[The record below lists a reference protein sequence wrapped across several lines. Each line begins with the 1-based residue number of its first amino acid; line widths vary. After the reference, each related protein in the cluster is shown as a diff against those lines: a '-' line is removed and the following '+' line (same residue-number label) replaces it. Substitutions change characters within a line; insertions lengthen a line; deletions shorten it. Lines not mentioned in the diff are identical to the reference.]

1 MDAGHSRAALALYHR
16 HPPSRAALHLSLP
29 ARYSFAPAHSEAV
42 ATSHRLMLA
51 LLMGPDSPVAVPAIV
66 TRLDTVRESGNA
78 SLLACRLRGE
88 GARLKGVDHL
98 ERCSHTDM
106 LGRRHYSTRWIRDAA
121 AAAADSLAAA
131 ALHSLPPALDSA
143 ARID

>member
-51 LLMGPDSPVAVPAIV
+51 PLMGLDSRVAVPEIV
-66 TRLDTVRESGNA
+66 TRLDTVRESGNV
-78 SLLACRLRGE
+78 SSPVCRLRGE
-88 GARLKGVDHL
+88 GARSKGVDHL
-98 ERCSHTDM
+98 ERCSRIDM
-106 LGRRHYSTRWIRDAA
+106 LDRRRCWTGSIRDAV
-121 AAAADSLAAA
+121 AADSLAAA
-131 ALHSLPPALDSA
+131 LDLLPRALDSA
-143 ARID
+143 ARKD